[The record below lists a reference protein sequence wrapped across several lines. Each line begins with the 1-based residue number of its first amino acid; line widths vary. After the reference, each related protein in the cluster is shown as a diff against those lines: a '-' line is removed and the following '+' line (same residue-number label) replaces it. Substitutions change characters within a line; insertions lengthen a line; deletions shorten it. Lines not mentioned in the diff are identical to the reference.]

1 MNPNP
6 SSSFGGFKET
16 NINQFLKFR
25 PKSLLFIKKEHT
37 QKKNGLINDLTI
49 IHMNEEASIKRQHE

>member
-1 MNPNP
+1 MIQSYKLKFMNPNP

-25 PKSLLFIKKEHT
+25 PKSLLLIKKNT
-37 QKKNGLINDLTI
+37 PRKRMDLSMI
-49 IHMNEEASIKRQHE
+49 

>member
-25 PKSLLFIKKEHT
+25 PKSLLLIKKEHT

-49 IHMNEEASIKRQHE
+49 IHMNEEASINRRHE